1 MPPKAKNGKPPSPIM
16 RRAFS
21 VIAALLSLSLTSCE
35 VYSTKRV
42 EFKNHPV
49 ALYVVSKVIDEEKVE
64 YSVKFR
70 NVGKE
75 VMSFD
80 YTISDEAGVPHVDAE
95 GPNSGLVENLYPGAE
110 VEVPNPMNRM
120 TVWATL
126 GTVTYGRQ
134 TKPQIGAIYKPG
146 NILGMPESEIPSSLL
161 PQPPPPPAVQ

>member
-1 MPPKAKNGKPPSPIM
+1 M
-16 RRAFS
+16 RRALLA
-21 VIAALLSLSLTSCE
+21 VTALASLMLTSCE
-35 VYSTKRV
+35 VYTTKRV

-64 YSVKFR
+64 YTVKFR
-70 NVGKE
+70 NTGKE

-80 YTISDEAGVPHVDAE
+80 YTISDEGGVPHVDAE

-134 TKPQIGAIYKPG
+134 TKPQISSIYKPG
-146 NILGMPESEIPSSLL
+146 SMMGVLPDGEIPSSLL
-161 PQPPPPPAVQ
+161 PQPPPPPTVQ

>member
-1 MPPKAKNGKPPSPIM
+1 MFRP
-16 RRAFS
+16 F
-21 VIAALLSLSLTSCE
+21 VFVLALVSFALVGCQT
-35 VYSTKRV
+35 YTTKRV
-42 EFKNHPV
+42 VFKNHPV
-49 ALYVVSKVIDEEKVE
+49 ALYVVSKVVDEENVE

-95 GPNSGLVENLYPGAE
+95 GPNSGLVENLYPGVE
-110 VEVPNPMNRM
+110 VEVPNPTKRM
-120 TVWATL
+120 TVYATL

-134 TKPQIGAIYKPG
+134 TKQQINAIYKPA
-146 NILGMPESEIPSSLL
+146 NALGGPAETEVPASLL

>member
-1 MPPKAKNGKPPSPIM
+1 MP
-16 RRAFS
+16 RALVFVS
-21 VIAALLSLSLTSCE
+21 ALLSLALAGCQT
-35 VYSTKRV
+35 YTTKRV
-42 EFKNHPV
+42 VFKNHPV

-70 NVGKE
+70 NIGNE

-110 VEVPNPMNRM
+110 VEVPNPTNRL

-134 TKPQIGAIYKPG
+134 TKQQVNAIYKPG
-146 NILGMPESEIPSSLL
+146 SALGGAESEIPSSLL